1 MQSNQTEAEQ
11 TVTSAV
17 RSMTGIWT
25 GTAVNWKQGDHRRD
39 PFGKSSFS
47 GVYFPCSKGIFL
59 SGRQTEESGKSFG
72 FPRQGGCI
80 LKHSDRKRN

>member
-17 RSMTGIWT
+17 RSMTGYGRAQQLIGNKEIT
-25 GTAVNWKQGDHRRD
+25 VEIRSVN
-39 PFGKSSFS
+39 
-47 GVYFPCSKGIFL
+47 FPCSKGIFL

>member
-1 MQSNQTEAEQ
+1 MQSNQTEAEK

-17 RSMTGIWT
+17 RSMTGYGRAQQLI
-25 GTAVNWKQGDHRRD
+25 
-39 PFGKSSFS
+39 S
-47 GVYFPCSKGIFL
+47 GVFFPCSKGIFL